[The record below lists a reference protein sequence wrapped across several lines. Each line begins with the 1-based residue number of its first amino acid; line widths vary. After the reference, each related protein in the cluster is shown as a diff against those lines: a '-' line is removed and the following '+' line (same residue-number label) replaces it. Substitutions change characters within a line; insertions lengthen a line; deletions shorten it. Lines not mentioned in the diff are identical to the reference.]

1 MANNFFESGSF
12 LIYTVK
18 LTRMNEDVLIALVL
32 LLITAA
38 VWYTSHRTSGFWK
51 KLYSVVPPMI
61 LLFLIP
67 SILGSFGFIQGG
79 DSASARF
86 ALSTLLPITLL
97 LMTMTINFHDILA
110 LSRKSVVIFL
120 AGTVGIVAGGPL
132 ALWIVGQF
140 SPDLLADKGSD
151 SVWRGLVCITGAWI
165 NGTPGQ
171 TSMKEIFGASHEL
184 YFVMIAVD
192 AVMQNLWLALLLFG
206 VRSSGWIDRV
216 LKADP
221 EDLATI
227 QQAGMEKSE
236 QKKQQPSGNRKRQV
250 MELIAV
256 ALVGFGVV
264 YYFTSLMTNY
274 FVAQQIPD
282 VSVWSFLAKPSFW
295 LVFFSTTL
303 GIGLSFTRAR
313 ELEAVGATEIG
324 NFFFYF
330 LFSAIGLKMNLFRLG
345 GQWEFILI
353 CAIWLLIHLAV
364 LLVAARLVRGS
375 YFFVAVGSQANI
387 GGPATASML
396 ASAFNPHLASVG
408 VLLGVLSNVI
418 GNYCGLIAG
427 ILYRWLAG

>member
-1 MANNFFESGSF
+1 
-12 LIYTVK
+12 
-18 LTRMNEDVLIALVL
+18 MNEDVLIALAL
-32 LLITAA
+32 LVITVA
-38 VWYTSHRTSGFWK
+38 VWYTSHRESGFWK
-51 KLYSVVPPMI
+51 KLYTFVPPMI

-67 SILGSFGFIQGG
+67 SILGSFDIIPGG

-110 LSRKSVVIFL
+110 LSRKSVMIFL
-120 AGTVGIVAGGPL
+120 AGTVGIVVGGPV

-171 TSMKEIFGASHEL
+171 TSMKEIFGASNEL
-184 YFVMIAVD
+184 YFIMIAVD

-206 VRSSGWIDRV
+206 VRSSGWLDRM

-221 EDLATI
+221 QDLATI
-227 QQAGMEKSE
+227 QQAGFEKS
-236 QKKQQPSGNRKRQV
+236 QQREKHVIHNKPGKIIQLV
-250 MELIAV
+250 AV
-256 ALVGFGVV
+256 ALIGFGIV
-264 YYFTSLMTNY
+264 YSLTQIMTGYFT
-274 FVAQQIPD
+274 AQHIPD
-282 VSVWSFLAKPSFW
+282 TSVWSFLAKPSFW

-313 ELEAVGATEIG
+313 QLEAVGATEVG

-345 GQWEFILI
+345 GQWEFILV

-364 LLVAARLVRGS
+364 LVAAARLLRGS

-418 GNYCGLIAG
+418 GNYCGLLAG
-427 ILYRWLAG
+427 ILYRWIAG